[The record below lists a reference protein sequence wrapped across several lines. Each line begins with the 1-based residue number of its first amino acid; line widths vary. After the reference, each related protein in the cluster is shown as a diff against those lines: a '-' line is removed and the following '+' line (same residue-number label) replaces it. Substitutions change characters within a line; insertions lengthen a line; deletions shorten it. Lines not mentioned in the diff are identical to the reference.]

1 MAFSTQKDFI
11 TPTFNGL
18 PATSRKS
25 EAQLKSYASCFDT
38 RAWSLDN
45 QNRSKYLADVV
56 HRIRNIKSPC
66 DGAGDGTRYFT
77 REELE
82 EFSPADLIQHI
93 LCLYENVKSKNCEL
107 KATEKLLHDASEKF
121 KSIDSVIQE
130 NRELLEQIKATKEE
144 IKCLNR
150 KFGDNILEK
159 TEENHSLKV
168 RFLWFLSQILIE
180 ILTFFL

>member
-11 TPTFNGL
+11 TPTFNGF

-45 QNRSKYLADVV
+45 TNRAKYLADVV
-56 HRIRNIKSPC
+56 HRMRSTLGPG
-66 DGAGDGTRYFT
+66 DGSGDGTRFYT

-82 EFSPADLIQHI
+82 MFSQEDLIQHI
-93 LCLYENVKSKNCEL
+93 LGLYENVKSKNCEL
-107 KATEKLLHDASEKF
+107 KATEKLLHEAAEKF
-121 KSIDSVIQE
+121 NSIDGVIQE
-130 NRELLEQIKATKEE
+130 NKELLAQIKATKEE
-144 IKCLNR
+144 IKCINR

-159 TEENHSLKV
+159 TEENHSLKA
-168 RFLWFLSQILIE
+168 SIL
-180 ILTFFL
+180 